1 MLNRFLQN
9 TGPYTFLTVGYL
21 FIMLVGSVLLSIPI
35 FHEQSVPLLDNLF
48 TAISA
53 VSTTGLV
60 TVSTPD
66 SYNLAGEILIILLIQ
81 VGGVGYMSLA
91 SFVVLSSRHKISK
104 RSEQLIRTD
113 FSLPA
118 HFSLGYFIQSV
129 ILFAFFIELA
139 GAIGLYLCFRAA
151 GTPDALWQAI
161 FHSISAFCT
170 AGFSLFNNSLED
182 YKFNVG
188 INVIVTLLSLGGSIG
203 FIVFADVYRKLIRK
217 KSKITYT
224 SRIILRFTLFALI
237 ISFLVLVV
245 SEESFYP
252 YSFGEEAMVSL
263 FQGMTAFTTVGF
275 NTFTIGAMSSGGI
288 FFIIVLMLAGASP
301 SGTGGGIKS
310 TTIVALFAVM
320 KCTLQGRKKITF
332 SGREIPEDK
341 LRLAVTN
348 FFFYVLVLIVG
359 IFLLAN
365 LESQPVFSIIFE
377 ATSALGTVGLSM
389 GATGGLTAGGK
400 IVIIVLMFLGRIG
413 PITFGL
419 ALLKSD
425 HKTEVVLS
433 AEDIAI

>member
-1 MLNRFLQN
+1 M
-9 TGPYTFLTVGYL
+9 
-21 FIMLVGSVLLSIPI
+21 SIPI
-35 FHEQSVPLLDNLF
+35 FHQQSVPLLDNLF

-53 VSTTGLV
+53 VSTTGLI

-81 VGGVGYMSLA
+81 IGGVGYMSLA
-91 SFVVLSSRHKISK
+91 SFVVLSSRRKISK
-104 RSEQLIRTD
+104 ISERLIKTD

-118 HFSLGYFIQSV
+118 HFSLSHFVRSV
-129 ILFAFFIELA
+129 ILFAFLIELI
-139 GAIGLYLCFRAA
+139 GAVLLYICFWQA

-182 YKFNVG
+182 YKFNVW
-188 INVIVTLLSLGGSIG
+188 INLIITLLSLGGSIG
-203 FIVFADVYRKLIRK
+203 FIVFADVYRGFIKK
-217 KSKITYT
+217 KSRITYT
-224 SRIILRFTLFALI
+224 SRIILQFTFVTLLASFFIMLI
-237 ISFLVLVV
+237 SETTFYAYDWGGRVL
-245 SEESFYP
+245 
-252 YSFGEEAMVSL
+252 VSL

-275 NTFTIGAMSSGGI
+275 NTFSIGEMSSGGI
-288 FFIIVLMLAGASP
+288 FFIIILMLAGASP

-320 KCTLQGRKKITF
+320 KCTLQGRSKVTF
-332 SGREIPEDK
+332 SGREIPSDK
-341 LRLAVTN
+341 LRLATTN

-359 IFLLAN
+359 IFLLAYV
-365 LESQPVFSIIFE
+365 ESQPIYTIIFE

-389 GATGGLTAGGK
+389 GATGGLTATGK
-400 IVIIVLMFLGRIG
+400 IIIIVLMFLGRIG

-425 HKTEVVLS
+425 EDTEVAATS
-433 AEDIAI
+433 ADIAI